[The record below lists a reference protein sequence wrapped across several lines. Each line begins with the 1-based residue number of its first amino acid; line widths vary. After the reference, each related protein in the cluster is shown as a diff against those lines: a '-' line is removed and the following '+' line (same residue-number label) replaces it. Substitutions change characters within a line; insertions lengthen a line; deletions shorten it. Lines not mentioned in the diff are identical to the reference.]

1 MGRFVSALAQAKPYY
16 PGFRDLNLFA
26 VAIYLIVFLYLILIA
41 TIAYRV
47 RSTIAKLEEVD
58 RIVRTAEKAGQGDA
72 DAIARARQ
80 DRDELATE
88 YQRLTATA
96 PGRWFRHKE

>member
-1 MGRFVSALAQAKPYY
+1 MGRLMTPLAQAKPYY

-58 RIVRTAEKAGQGDA
+58 RIVRSAEEAGQGDSE
-72 DAIARARQ
+72 AIVRARL
-80 DRDELATE
+80 DRDTLAAE
-88 YQRLTATA
+88 YSRLVATS
-96 PGRWFRHKE
+96 PGRWFRRKK

>member
-26 VAIYLIVFLYLILIA
+26 VAIYLIVFLYLILIG

-58 RIVRTAEKAGQGDA
+58 RIVRAAEKAGAGDE
-72 DAIARARQ
+72 DAIVRARL
-80 DRDELATE
+80 DRDALAAE
-88 YQRLTATA
+88 YERLTATS

>member
-1 MGRFVSALAQAKPYY
+1 MGRLLTALAQAKPYY

-26 VAIYLIVFLYLILIA
+26 VAIYLIVFLYLILIG

-58 RIVRTAEKAGQGDA
+58 RIVRSAEEAGQGDSGP
-72 DAIARARQ
+72 IERARQ
-80 DRDELATE
+80 DRETLAAE
-88 YQRLTATA
+88 YARLVATS
-96 PGRWFRHKE
+96 PGRWFRRKE